1 MQTPP
6 YLTNSQEVSLV
17 KVSVVIPTYNRAHVI
32 GRSIESALCQT
43 HQDLEI
49 LVIDDGSTDNTF
61 DAVKPFLQHPQVKY
75 LRHERRKGQQAAL
88 NTGIKNSCGEYIAFL
103 DSDDVWIPEKTDLEL
118 SAINKRGRNCI
129 ALTAMWWTTGNGSK
143 KTKYSKK
150 YNGYVYPEMLAEPG
164 PSYCCMLVPTKC
176 LTQIGFLDESTVALT
191 DWDTCIS
198 LSRYYEFV
206 TVDEPCAIIYT
217 DEPDSMN
224 QDNLLQALS
233 RERIVEKNQNDILR
247 YVGPR
252 GLARHFRITAF
263 LFDAAG
269 EFSRCKAYMLKA
281 YRTDDKNPAMF
292 LLALSTLLGERGFHF
307 MKRVATPF
315 YKRLLV
321 TPAGV

>member
-1 MQTPP
+1 MA
-6 YLTNSQEVSLV
+6 
-17 KVSVVIPTYNRAHVI
+17 KVSVIIPTYNRAHVI
-32 GRSIESALCQT
+32 GRSIESALHQT

-49 LVIDDGSTDNTF
+49 LVVDDGSTDNTS
-61 DAVKPFLQHPQVKY
+61 DAVQPFLQHPQVKY
-75 LRHERRKGQQAAL
+75 LCHEKRKGQQAAL

-103 DSDDVWIPEKTDLEL
+103 DSDDVWIPEKTDLQL
-118 SAINKRGRNCI
+118 SAINARGGNHI
-129 ALTAMWWTTGNGSK
+129 ALTAMWWTAGDGSYK
-143 KTKYSKK
+143 IKYLKK

-164 PSYCCMLVPTKC
+164 PSYCCMLVPTNC
-176 LTQIGFLDESTVALT
+176 LRQIGFLDESTFALT

-217 DEPDSMN
+217 GEPDSMN
-224 QDNLLQALS
+224 QDSLLQALS

-247 YVGPR
+247 YVGPQ

-281 YRTDDKNPAMF
+281 FRTDDKNPATF
-292 LLALSTLLGERGFHF
+292 LLALSTLFGERGFHF
-307 MKRVATPF
+307 MKRVATLF

-321 TPAGV
+321 TPART